1 MVHELRLDNDKH
13 SQYFRI
19 NKQSFDHLLSLVAPS
34 ITKQDTRLRDFI
46 EPRLEKLAVTLHH
59 LAEGASHKSI
69 AAHYRLGRSTVSEIK
84 RKILTVHL

>member
-1 MVHELRLDNDKH
+1 M
-13 SQYFRI
+13 S
-19 NKQSFDHLLSLVAPS
+19 KQSFDHLLGLVAPS

-69 AAHYRLGRSTVSEIK
+69 AAHYRLGRSTVSEIRKKDFNCTSLVDEK
-84 RKILTVHL
+84 RCLQASH